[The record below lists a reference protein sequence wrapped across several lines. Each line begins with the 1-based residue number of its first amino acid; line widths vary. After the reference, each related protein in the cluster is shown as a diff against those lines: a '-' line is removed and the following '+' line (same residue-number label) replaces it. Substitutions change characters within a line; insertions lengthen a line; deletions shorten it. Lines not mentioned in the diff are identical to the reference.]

1 MNINDVK
8 EFVTL
13 PNGLVT
19 VIAKP
24 CEVPPEG
31 WTCSRERGHKG
42 PCAATRV
49 PTLCKSCGTDLDF
62 NQCFC
67 EQAESLSERIKG
79 GVCECCSSNPCLCAT
94 LYSTE
99 QYPIKANSVAIIERC
114 ELGEHC
120 RCVMGDQADC
130 WNWIGEVKL

>member
-19 VIAKP
+19 VVAKP

-31 WTCSRERGHKG
+31 WACSRDRGHKG
-42 PCAATRV
+42 PCAAT
-49 PTLCKSCGTDLDF
+49 SG
-62 NQCFC
+62 
-67 EQAESLSERIKG
+67 
-79 GVCECCSSNPCLCAT
+79 
-94 LYSTE
+94 
-99 QYPIKANSVAIIERC
+99 AIVERC

-120 RCVMGDQADC
+120 RCKSFDAAYKADC

>member
-1 MNINDVK
+1 MNISDVK

-19 VIAKP
+19 VVAKP

-31 WTCSRERGHKG
+31 WACSRDRGHKG
-42 PCAATRV
+42 PCAATQYDM
-49 PTLCKSCGTDLDF
+49 TT
-62 NQCFC
+62 
-67 EQAESLSERIKG
+67 
-79 GVCECCSSNPCLCAT
+79 
-94 LYSTE
+94 
-99 QYPIKANSVAIIERC
+99 YPIKANSVAIVERC

-120 RCVMGDQADC
+120 RCATTDHADC

>member
-1 MNINDVK
+1 MNISDVK

-19 VIAKP
+19 VVAKP

-31 WTCSRERGHKG
+31 WACSRDRGHKG
-42 PCAATRV
+42 PCAATQDV
-49 PTLCKSCGTDLDF
+49 SLLPIFEAYVKGLQIEPKNLCKSCGTNLDF

-67 EQAESLSERIKG
+67 
-79 GVCECCSSNPCLCAT
+79 N
-94 LYSTE
+94 STVTH
-99 QYPIKANSVAIIERC
+99 PIKANSVAIIKRC

-120 RCVMGDQADC
+120 RCAIGDHADC